1 MRLLNG
7 QVQTPTGREPGK
19 GLGLALQGRPVLSF
33 PVLILEDERQDA
45 VGAVMDPA
53 LAEARPG
60 QDRSP
65 PIRLVAGETRPLVGR
80 A

>member
-1 MRLLNG
+1 M
-7 QVQTPTGREPGK
+7 GRCKHQPDGSRGK
-19 GLGLALQGRPVLSF
+19 AWAWLSKDNLSLSF
-33 PVLILEDERQDA
+33 PALILGEERQDA

-65 PIRLVAGETRPLVGR
+65 PIRPVAGGTRPLVGR